1 MIGLSTGTLKD
12 VMDIVPGFSKMTPA
26 EQARIRVQ
34 KQLKIAAETP
44 DPENYTE
51 ETEKGD
57 KELTIK
63 EQIDR
68 ASKIITIQDSDE
80 SDQDED
86 AGFMPSHFRSS
97 KKKKLK
103 EQASSGGVAAQTLAE
118 REGNHELAIFGN
130 TTMLTID
137 QAIEKKKK
145 ADDEALA
152 NAKHRV
158 DFMARDPKEL
168 ASKELL
174 ISQED
179 ADRNWLN
186 HLKILKLKLQREG
199 FAIG

>member
-1 MIGLSTGTLKD
+1 
-12 VMDIVPGFSKMTPA
+12 MDIVPGFSKMTPA

-51 ETEKGD
+51 ETEKGE
-57 KELTIK
+57 KELTVK
-63 EQIDR
+63 EQMDR

-80 SDQDED
+80 SDED
-86 AGFMPSHFRSS
+86 GDTGFMPSHFRSS

-103 EQASSGGVAAQTLAE
+103 ESQMAASSGMSGQTPAE
-118 REGNHELAIFGN
+118 REGSHELAIFGH

-137 QAIEKKKK
+137 EAIEKKKK

-158 DFMARDPKEL
+158 DFMSRDPKEL

-199 FAIG
+199 FALG